1 MTGKIKKLK
10 VSRFEINVSRLLLKQ
25 SRIHFPLV
33 DGVFL
38 CVEAHADL
46 HYTAAIGE
54 IRFSIA
60 AGMDLVE
67 GMLCVVCSITR
78 SSLFFLQSYAKSLV

>member
-1 MTGKIKKLK
+1 MK

-25 SRIHFPLV
+25 SRIHFPRV

-54 IRFSIA
+54 IRFSTA
-60 AGMDLVE
+60 AGIDLVE
-67 GMLCVVCSITR
+67 GMLCRVAAF
-78 SSLFFLQSYAKSLV
+78 SSMT